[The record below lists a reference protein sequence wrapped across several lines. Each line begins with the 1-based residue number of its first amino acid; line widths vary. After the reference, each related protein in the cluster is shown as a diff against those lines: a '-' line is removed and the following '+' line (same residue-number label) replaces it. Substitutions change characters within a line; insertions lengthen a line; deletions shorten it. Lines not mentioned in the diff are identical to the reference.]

1 MIPRG
6 LVCLF
11 LAIAAI
17 GIGAL
22 PCVAASA
29 LTPSQFAGLR
39 FEQHPGAVLP
49 LDAQLL
55 DEDARPV
62 RLGDYFGRP
71 VVLVLEYL
79 HCPNLCGPTL
89 AGLVQ
94 AMARIPAATDDDF
107 AVVVVSV
114 DPREKP
120 ADAKRAKAEYLAEAS
135 RPLPAAWHFLTGTA
149 PEIAR
154 IAAQV
159 GFRAVYDPDIDQY
172 AHPAGV
178 VVATPDGAVARYFPG
193 IDYDPAEL
201 GHALRQAA
209 ANRIAAPA
217 APFLLLCYGYD
228 PSTGKYNFLIGRVLQ
243 LAGSATALALGF
255 GIYLLQR
262 RERRIRERRS

>member
-6 LVCLF
+6 LGCLF
-11 LAIAAI
+11 FAIAAI
-17 GIGAL
+17 GAGAA
-22 PCVAASA
+22 PCVAAST

-39 FEQHPGAVLP
+39 FAQHPGAVLP

-55 DEDARPV
+55 DENARPV

-94 AMARIPAATDDDF
+94 AVARIPAAAGDDF
-107 AVVVVSV
+107 AVVAVSV

-120 ADAKRAKAEYLAEAS
+120 ADAKRAKAEYLAGAP
-135 RPLPAAWHFLTGTA
+135 RPRPAAWHFLTGTA

-154 IAAQV
+154 IATQV

-178 VVATPDGAVARYFPG
+178 VVATSEGVIARYFPG

-201 GHALRQAA
+201 GRALRQAA
-209 ANRIAAPA
+209 ADRIAPPA

-228 PSTGKYNFLIGRVLQ
+228 PKSGKYNLVIGRVLQ
-243 LAGSATALALGF
+243 IAGGATAAGLGF

-262 RERRIRERRS
+262 RERRIRKRPS